1 MNPRRVTAYT
11 LLLIATVISA
21 IAGVVVKFT
30 LEGISTLP
38 FLTYRFAIAG
48 LLGIIL
54 ILFSKGRGL
63 PRDRDI
69 WIELLIFSFLS
80 STVALS
86 LLFFG
91 LEKTTVLDMSIITA
105 IYPLI
110 TVAAGVIFLRE
121 HVTKREKIGMAIALL
136 GTVIV
141 LFEPILKFHDG
152 LPAQAGKS
160 AFSGNILI
168 FIYLF
173 IIAATAVMTKRLLR
187 KGVSPLVMSNII
199 FIVGF
204 ITITPI
210 SLMQYGLPNIL
221 NIIKTITLP
230 YHLGVFYMA
239 FLSGSLAYFLS
250 ARAQK
255 SIEIGEAALF
265 GYLTP
270 IFTAP
275 LAIIFLN
282 EGISI
287 PFIIGSIIV
296 TIGVIIAE
304 LKQRRY
310 N

>member
-1 MNPRRVTAYT
+1 MNRYRLTAYL
-11 LLLIATVISA
+11 LLLIATIISA

-30 LEGISTLP
+30 LNGISPLP
-38 FLTYRFAIAG
+38 FLTYRFGIASI
-48 LLGIIL
+48 LGIAIT
-54 ILFSKGRGL
+54 IFTKGKGH
-63 PRDRDI
+63 PRKKPV
-69 WIELLIFSFLS
+69 WIEFLIFCFLS

-105 IYPLI
+105 IFPLL
-110 TVAAGVIFLRE
+110 TVGAGVIFLRE
-121 HVTKREKIGMAIALL
+121 HVTKKEKIGMAIAFV
-136 GTVIV
+136 GTLIV
-141 LFEPILKFHDG
+141 LFEPILKLHDG
-152 LPAQAGKS
+152 KV

-173 IIAATAVMTKRLLR
+173 VIAATAILTKRLLR
-187 KGVSPLVMSNII
+187 LGVGPLAMANMI

-204 ITITPI
+204 ITIFPI
-210 SLMQYGLPNIL
+210 ALFQYGFDGLL
-221 NIIKTITLP
+221 NIIKGLP
-230 YHLGVFYMA
+230 LQYHLGVFYMA
-239 FLSGSLAYFLS
+239 FLSGSLAYEIS

-255 SIEIGEAALF
+255 SIEVGEAALF

-282 EGISI
+282 EKLSFF
-287 PFIIGSIIV
+287 FIIGSIIV

-304 LKQRRY
+304 TKLKRY